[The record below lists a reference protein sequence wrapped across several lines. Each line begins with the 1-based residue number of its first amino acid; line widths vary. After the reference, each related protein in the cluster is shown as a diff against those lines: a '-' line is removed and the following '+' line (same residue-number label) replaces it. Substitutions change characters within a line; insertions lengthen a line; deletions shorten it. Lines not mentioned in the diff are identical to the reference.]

1 MMNQI
6 CREQFVALHSMP
18 LLENLSKFFL
28 DNYGYNQKYKSSSKL
43 VLFYTLFVIIFV

>member
-28 DNYGYNQKYKSSSKL
+28 DNYGYDEKYKFSKL
-43 VLFYTLFVIIFV
+43 ILFLYTLFVITFV